1 MTRTSSSQAGRTP
14 RAKAQATGPS
24 GPRRHGILPYQR
36 LKQLIASRAIRAEVP
51 IQERQIQ
58 PASLDLRL
66 GRKAYR
72 LLSSFLPEQTEIHN
86 RLSLR
91 PGSPRQGSGQAPD
104 HDVLDFY
111 QSDLVM
117 YEMDLREGAILEK
130 GHVYLVP
137 LLEHL
142 ELPKTLRARANPKS
156 TTGRLDVFTRVITD
170 LNTGFDEI
178 RPGYHGPL
186 YLEVVP
192 RSFAIKVKTGLS
204 LNQLRLIQG
213 PATLSDSAIKS
224 LHRKTPLLYHNLAEA
239 KPLPGRDLRIDRGL
253 FVRVDLRGPDPE
265 SGGGPEAIIGYRAK
279 KNSHV
284 IDLSKI
290 GHYAALDFW
299 EPIRRH
305 RNDSLLLEPEEF
317 YILASKERIRV
328 PAGYAAEM
336 VAYEAACG
344 ELRTH
349 YAGFFDPGFGY
360 GRGELHGT
368 QVVLE
373 VRPHDVPFQI
383 YDGQTFFKVVYEVMQ
398 DIPTQVYG
406 TALGSSY
413 QRQGLTLSK
422 HFKA

>member
-1 MTRTSSSQAGRTP
+1 MKRGARQLHPEA
-14 RAKAQATGPS
+14 
-24 GPRRHGILPYQR
+24 PRRGGILPYQR
-36 LKQLIASRAIRAEVP
+36 LKRLIADRVIRAESP
-51 IQERQIQ
+51 IEDRQIQ

-66 GRKAYR
+66 GTKAYR
-72 LLSSFLPEQTEIHN
+72 LLSSFLPERSEI
-86 RLSLR
+86 RSKL
-91 PGSPRQGSGQAPD
+91 
-104 HDVLDFY
+104 DVLDFY

-117 YEMDLREGAILEK
+117 YEMDLTGGAILEK

-137 LLEHL
+137 LLESLHL
-142 ELPKTLRARANPKS
+142 PSSLRAKANPKS

-170 LNTGFDEI
+170 LNAGFDEI
-178 RPGYHGPL
+178 RAGYAGPL
-186 YLEVVP
+186 YLEIVP
-192 RSFAIKVKTGLS
+192 RSFAIKVKTGHS
-204 LNQLRLIQG
+204 LNQLRVVRG
-213 PATLSDSAIKS
+213 PATVPDSGIRA
-224 LHRKTPLLYHNLAEA
+224 LHRTAPLLYHNVPEEN
-239 KPLPGRDLRIDRGL
+239 PVSLRELRTDRGL
-253 FVRVDLRGPDPE
+253 FLRVDLHGADRGKE
-265 SGGGPEAIIGYRAK
+265 TVVGYRAK

-284 IDLSKI
+284 VDLSKI
-290 GHYAALDFW
+290 GYYAALDFW
-299 EPIRRH
+299 EPIQRH

-360 GRGELHGT
+360 GQGEIKGT

-373 VRPHDVPFQI
+373 VRPHDVPFLI
-383 YDGQTFFKVVYEVMQ
+383 HDGQTFFKVVYDQLLEP
-398 DIPTQVYG
+398 PTQVYG

>member
-1 MTRTSSSQAGRTP
+1 MGRP
-14 RAKAQATGPS
+14 EL
-24 GPRRHGILPYQR
+24 RRGGSRRNGILPYQR
-36 LKQLIASRAIRAEVP
+36 LKQLIADRVIRADVQIEG
-51 IQERQIQ
+51 RQIQ

-66 GRKAYR
+66 GTKAYR
-72 LLSSFLPEQTEIHN
+72 LLSSFLPERSEIRE
-86 RLSLR
+86 RLTLRSNSGQALR
-91 PGSPRQGSGQAPD
+91 PLDRARGGETVEPQGSGQALRGSSGQAL
-104 HDVLDFY
+104 LDFY

-117 YEMDLREGAILEK
+117 YEMELTGGAILEK

-142 ELPKTLRARANPKS
+142 HLPTTLRARANPKS

-170 LNTGFDEI
+170 LNAGFDEI
-178 RPGYHGPL
+178 RPGYCGPL
-186 YLEVVP
+186 YLEIVP
-192 RSFAIKVKTGLS
+192 RSFAIKVKTGQS
-204 LNQLRLIQG
+204 LNQLRLVRG
-213 PATLSDSAIKS
+213 SATVSDSALMA
-224 LHRKTPLLYHNLAEA
+224 LHRTEPLLYHNVPTDQAVPARELRTDQG
-239 KPLPGRDLRIDRGL
+239 LFLRIDLQGVEREDG
-253 FVRVDLRGPDPE
+253 VIV
-265 SGGGPEAIIGYRAK
+265 GYRAK

-290 GHYAALDFW
+290 GYYAALDFW

-328 PAGYAAEM
+328 PAGFAAEM

-360 GRGELHGT
+360 GRGELRGT

-373 VRPHDVPFQI
+373 VRPHDVPFLI
-383 YDGQTFFKVVYEVMQ
+383 YDGQTFFKVVYDRM
-398 DIPTQVYG
+398 
-406 TALGSSY
+406 
-413 QRQGLTLSK
+413 
-422 HFKA
+422 

>member
-1 MTRTSSSQAGRTP
+1 MSRVG
-14 RAKAQATGPS
+14 
-24 GPRRHGILPYQR
+24 HGILPYQDITR
-36 LKQLIASRAIRAEVP
+36 LIADRVVNSGVP
-51 IQERQIQ
+51 IEERQIQ

-72 LLSSFLPEQTEIHN
+72 LISSFLPELSEISS
-86 RLSLR
+86 RLN
-91 PGSPRQGSGQAPD
+91 
-104 HDVLDFY
+104 VLDFY

-117 YEMDLREGAILEK
+117 YEMDLTDGAILEK

-142 ELPKTLRARANPKS
+142 ALPAGLRARANPKS
-156 TTGRLDVFTRVITD
+156 TTGRLDVFTRVVTD
-170 LNTGFDEI
+170 LNAGFDEI
-178 RPGYHGPL
+178 RAGYRGPL

-192 RSFAIKVKTGLS
+192 RSFAIKVKTGYS
-204 LNQLRLIQG
+204 LNQIRFVRG
-213 PATLSDSAIKS
+213 DATVTDAALQQ
-224 LHRKTPLLYHNLAEA
+224 LHKKEPLLYHNLPMK
-239 KPLPGRDLRIDRGL
+239 KPVREKDLRTERGLFLRID
-253 FVRVDLRGPDPE
+253 LRGEDRGSHE
-265 SGGGPEAIIGYRAK
+265 IIGYRAK

-290 GHYAALDFW
+290 GYYAALDFW
-299 EPIRRH
+299 EPIYRH
-305 RNDSLLLEPEEF
+305 RQDSLLLEPEEF

-360 GRGELHGT
+360 GNGEMHGT

-373 VRPHDVPFQI
+373 VRPHDVPFLI
-383 YDGQTFFKVVYEVMQ
+383 HDGQTFFKVVYDRMLKR
-398 DIPTQVYG
+398 PTQVYG
-406 TALGSSY
+406 SALGSSY

-422 HFKA
+422 HFKT

>member
-1 MTRTSSSQAGRTP
+1 MIR
-14 RAKAQATGPS
+14 RAHP
-24 GPRRHGILPYQR
+24 HGILPFQR
-36 LKQLIASRAIRAEVP
+36 LKQLISDGVIRSEIP
-51 IQERQIQ
+51 FEDRQVQ

-66 GRKAYR
+66 GAKAYR
-72 LLSSFLPEQTEIHN
+72 LLSSFLPERSEIKSK
-86 RLSLR
+86 L
-91 PGSPRQGSGQAPD
+91 
-104 HDVLDFY
+104 DVLDFY

-117 YEMDLREGAILEK
+117 YEMDLRGGGILEK

-137 LLEHL
+137 LLESLHL
-142 ELPKTLRARANPKS
+142 PTHLRARTNPKS

-170 LNTGFDEI
+170 LNVGFDEI
-178 RPGYHGPL
+178 RAGYRGPL

-192 RSFAIKVKTGLS
+192 RSFAIKVRTGLS
-204 LNQLRLIQG
+204 LNQLRLISG
-213 PATLSDSAIKS
+213 TASLSDTGIRS
-224 LHRKTPLLYHNLAEA
+224 LHRTTPLLYHNAAED
-239 KPLPGRDLRIDRGL
+239 KPLLSRDLRTDRGL
-253 FVRVDLRGPDPE
+253 FLRVDLHGAE
-265 SGGGPEAIIGYRAK
+265 TGHGTVVGYRAK

-284 IDLSKI
+284 IDLSKV
-290 GHYAALDFW
+290 GYYAALDFW

-305 RNDSLLLEPEEF
+305 PHGSLLLEPEEF

-360 GRGELHGT
+360 GRGDIAGT

-383 YDGQTFFKVVYEVMQ
+383 HDGQTFFKVVYEKMLEA
-398 DIPTQVYG
+398 PSRVYG
-406 TALGSSY
+406 AALGSSY
-413 QRQGLTLSK
+413 QGQGLTLSK
-422 HFKA
+422 QFKA

>member
-1 MTRTSSSQAGRTP
+1 MTT
-14 RAKAQATGPS
+14 RATQ
-24 GPRRHGILPYQR
+24 GILPYQDIKR
-36 LKQLIASRAIRAEVP
+36 LIAARAIVASPGIED
-51 IQERQIQ
+51 RQIQ

-72 LLSSFLPEQTEIHN
+72 LISSFLPELSAISS
-86 RLSLR
+86 RLN
-91 PGSPRQGSGQAPD
+91 
-104 HDVLDFY
+104 VLDFY

-117 YEMDLREGAILEK
+117 YEMDLTDGAILEK

-142 ELPKTLRARANPKS
+142 NLPQTLRARANPKS
-156 TTGRLDVFTRVITD
+156 TTGRLDVFTRVVTD
-170 LNTGFDEI
+170 LNAGFDEI
-178 RPGYHGPL
+178 RAGYHGPL
-186 YLEVVP
+186 FLEVVP
-192 RSFAIKVKTGLS
+192 RSFAIKVRTGQS
-204 LNQLRLIQG
+204 LNQVRFVRG
-213 PATLSDSAIKS
+213 EATVSDKALQA
-224 LHRKTPLLYHNLAEA
+224 LHDKTPLLYHNVPSTRVLGKREF
-239 KPLPGRDLRIDRGL
+239 RTDRGL
-253 FVRVDLRGPDPE
+253 FLRIDLKGEDRTD
-265 SGGGPEAIIGYRAK
+265 SRIIGYRAK

-284 IDLSKI
+284 IDLARV
-290 GHYAALDFW
+290 GHYAAADFW
-299 EPIRRH
+299 EPLYRH
-305 RNDSLLLEPEEF
+305 RQDSLLLEPEEF

-360 GRGELHGT
+360 GADGEIKGT

-373 VRPHDVPFQI
+373 VRPHDVPFLI
-383 YDGQTFFKVVYEVMQ
+383 HDGQTFFKVVYDRMLAVPSQ
-398 DIPTQVYG
+398 LYG

>member
-1 MTRTSSSQAGRTP
+1 MTRGARL
-14 RAKAQATGPS
+14 
-24 GPRRHGILPYQR
+24 HGILPYQQ
-36 LKQLIASRAIRAEVP
+36 LKRLIADRVIRSEVP
-51 IQERQIQ
+51 IGERQIQ

-66 GRKAYR
+66 GTKAYR
-72 LLSSFLPEQTEIHN
+72 LLSSFLPERSEIKSK
-86 RLSLR
+86 L
-91 PGSPRQGSGQAPD
+91 
-104 HDVLDFY
+104 DVLDFY

-117 YEMDLREGAILEK
+117 YEMDLTAGAILEK

-137 LLEHL
+137 LLESL
-142 ELPKTLRARANPKS
+142 CLPKSLRARANPKS
-156 TTGRLDVFTRVITD
+156 STGRLDVFTRVITD
-170 LNTGFDEI
+170 LNAGFDEI
-178 RPGYHGPL
+178 RAGYAGPL

-192 RSFAIKVKTGLS
+192 RSFAIKVGTGLS
-204 LNQLRLIQG
+204 LNQLRLVRG
-213 PATLSDSAIKS
+213 PATVSDSGIRA
-224 LHRKTPLLYHNLAEA
+224 LHRTEPLLYHNVHEETPV
-239 KPLPGRDLRIDRGL
+239 PLRELRTNRGL
-253 FVRVDLRGPDPE
+253 FLRVDLQGAERGKE
-265 SGGGPEAIIGYRAK
+265 MVVGYRAK

-290 GHYAALDFW
+290 GYYAALDFW
-299 EPIRRH
+299 EPIQRH

-328 PAGYAAEM
+328 PTGYAAEM

-360 GRGELHGT
+360 GRGEIKGT

-373 VRPHDVPFQI
+373 VRPHDVPFLI
-383 YDGQTFFKVVYEVMQ
+383 HDGQTFFKVVY
-398 DIPTQVYG
+398 DRLLAIPTQVYG

>member
-1 MTRTSSSQAGRTP
+1 MTARRPARRGT
-14 RAKAQATGPS
+14 
-24 GPRRHGILPYQR
+24 RHGILPYQSIKR
-36 LKQLIASRAIRAEVP
+36 LIAGGALRADAP
-51 IQERQIQ
+51 IQARQIQ
-58 PASLDLRL
+58 PASLDLRV

-72 LLSSFLPEQTEIHN
+72 LLSSFLPEQSEIRA
-86 RLSLR
+86 RL
-91 PGSPRQGSGQAPD
+91 
-104 HDVLDFY
+104 DVMDFY

-117 YEMDLREGAILEK
+117 YEMDLTGGAILEK

-137 LLEHL
+137 LLESL
-142 ELPKTLRARANPKS
+142 KLPPGLRARANPKS

-186 YLEVVP
+186 YLEIVP
-192 RSFAIKVKTGLS
+192 RSFAIKIKTGYS
-204 LNQLRLIQG
+204 LNQLRLVQG
-213 PATLSDSAIKS
+213 PATVSDSALRS
-224 LHRKTPLLYHNLAEA
+224 LHRTTPLLYHHVADRA
-239 KPLPGRDLRIDRGL
+239 PLTARELRVAHGL
-253 FVRVDLRGPDPE
+253 FLRVDLHGPDDHRE
-265 SGGGPEAIIGYRAK
+265 SIVGYRAK

-290 GHYAALDFW
+290 GHYAAADFW
-299 EPIRRH
+299 EPIKRH

-317 YILASKERIRV
+317 YILASKERICV
-328 PAGYAAEM
+328 PPDYAAEM

-349 YAGFFDPGFGY
+349 YAGFFDPGFGH
-360 GRGELHGT
+360 GRGEIHGT

-373 VRPHDVPFQI
+373 VRPHDVPFLI
-383 YDGQTFFKVVYEVMQ
+383 HDGQTFFKVVYEKMTEV
-398 DIPTQVYG
+398 PTELYG
-406 TALGSSY
+406 VSLGSSY